1 MLALFYNDVPRTP
14 TRFEGGA
21 RAPSDASVGLVDTG
35 LLDPP
40 YLFTRQSLDI
50 YLAELLDLVR

>member
-1 MLALFYNDVPRTP
+1 MFPERRLVSKAERALRRT
-14 TRFEGGA
+14 
-21 RAPSDASVGLVDTG
+21 ASVGLVDTG

-40 YLFTRQSLDI
+40 YFFTRQLLDI